1 MFQFKVVDTA
11 EKSKSNTSLCSES
24 STDSSVSNVD
34 NVTQV
39 YSVGDRIQCEDQLG
53 TVRYIGAVAPHQG
66 LWLGVEW
73 DDPSRG
79 RHDGSV
85 NGIQYFKSSKPK
97 AASFVRPNKVKKCK
111 NFTEALRERYGY
123 DRDVI
128 SNLEDIGGGL
138 ERKKIEYRFV
148 LNPVTF

>member
-1 MFQFKVVDTA
+1 MSQFKVDTA
-11 EKSKSNTSLCSES
+11 LKSKSSTSLCSES
-24 STDSSVSNVD
+24 STDSRVSNVD
-34 NVTQV
+34 NEAQA
-39 YSVGDRIQCEDQLG
+39 YSIGDRVRCDNHLG
-53 TVRYIGAVAPHQG
+53 TVRYIGTVEPHQG

-85 NGIQYFKSSKPK
+85 NGIQYFETTKPQ

-111 NFTEALRERYGY
+111 NIIEAIRERYGY
-123 DRDVI
+123 DPDVI

-138 ERKKIEYRFV
+138 ERKKIEYR
-148 LNPVTF
+148 